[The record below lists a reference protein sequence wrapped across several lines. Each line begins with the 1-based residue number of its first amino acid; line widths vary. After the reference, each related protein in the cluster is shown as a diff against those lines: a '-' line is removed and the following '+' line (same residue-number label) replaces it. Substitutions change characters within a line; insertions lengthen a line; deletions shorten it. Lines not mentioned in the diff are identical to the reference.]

1 MTFENCIVHN
11 LFYFFRKKSLKVTFK
26 KKLHAKTRM
35 KREPSVRQQNCQA
48 GDSLLSS
55 RCGRSRDPN

>member
-26 KKLHAKTRM
+26 KKITR
-35 KREPSVRQQNCQA
+35 KDKNEK
-48 GDSLLSS
+48 GT
-55 RCGRSRDPN
+55 